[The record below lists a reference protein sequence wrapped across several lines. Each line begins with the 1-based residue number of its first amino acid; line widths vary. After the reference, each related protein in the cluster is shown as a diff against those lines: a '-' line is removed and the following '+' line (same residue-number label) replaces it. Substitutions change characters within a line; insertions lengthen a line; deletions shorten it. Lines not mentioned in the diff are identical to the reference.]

1 MNPLRLICCIALV
14 CLFGETAYAQFYNG
28 SQQEFGKN
36 RVQYRDFHW
45 IYYPGENFEVYYYQG
60 GRDLAAYAMQV
71 AEESH
76 EAISQ
81 ALDYPLAEKI
91 QIVVYNKQS
100 EWRQSNV
107 GLASADEYNIGG
119 STRII
124 GSKMFVYYEGSH
136 QQLAEQIKS
145 NLTRVIFS
153 QMMFG
158 GDWKDVIKNSTLL
171 SVPTWFEE
179 GIVSYITDPWNPEV
193 EAHVRNGILSGNY
206 DRFNRLTDEEAQ
218 FAGHALWKYIGDTYG
233 ENVIPNILYMTRI
246 SRNIESGFLYVLG
259 VSLDTVTAE
268 FIEYYRARFEHLDE
282 IKTFPETNLQGEA
295 FSARKQ
301 ERMLRKGLG
310 DLPVRVKKHYDYS
323 QFKVS
328 PDGSKIAYVTNELGQ
343 YKIWLYDIET
353 GKHRK
358 IFKREYKLA
367 RITDKSFPILTWHPT
382 GEMLAFTFEKKGR
395 AYIGN
400 YTVDTKKVQEKELF
414 RIDKVVDFQFSDD
427 GRRMIFS
434 GVAEGQSD
442 LYLYQ
447 VIGNNQQQLTN
458 DPYDDLNPRFLEGSE
473 SVIFA
478 SNRPDDTLRTVT
490 GSPLFNLNTD
500 IYIMDLD
507 DRSILERVTS
517 TPQINESNP
526 SSYDGK
532 NYTYLSDETGIL
544 NRYVAYIDSTISH
557 VDTTIHYRWFTVSNR
572 ISDLSASPVEYDFNP
587 RNGTYS
593 LIHLDD
599 NRPKLSIG
607 DIKNDLPLTSDGT
620 APKEAGDGDSSDSAD
635 GNFYVPEK
643 KKKEGEVDINNYQF
657 ADDPRDYEYEK
668 QTIHLDE
675 FDDKG
680 SVVQISDN
688 DSTSTFELPKT
699 KNYEINFATDYVLT
713 QLDNSFANQFYQ
725 NLTGPGGSAPGLS
738 GLIKLGVSDL
748 FEDYKIIGGFRLSG
762 DLENNDYALS
772 YENLSKRL
780 DKKVV
785 LQRQGQRI
793 FTGQSV
799 VQLRTLSAEYRVS
812 WPINELFAVKGS
824 ALYRFD
830 KGVFLSV
837 DAANLREPN
846 QIANDVGLKVQL
858 VYDNTINRGLNLYN
872 GTRWKIWAERYQDP
886 TDTESDLNVI
896 GADFRHYERIHRD
909 LILAFRL
916 AGHTSIGDRKVAT
929 YLGGVDNWL
938 FQRVDNSMPVSS
950 DQGYFFQTLATPL
963 RGFWVNSRNGNSF
976 AVANAEIRWPIFKY
990 LLNKPIKSDFIEN
1003 FQVVGFGD
1011 VGSAWTGPHPYSPE
1025 NEFNN
1030 QVTSQGPVTV
1040 TIQNNREPVIYGYG
1054 FGLRS
1059 RLLGYFVRADW
1070 AWGIDDQQILPRVFY
1085 LSLSLD
1091 F

>member
-1 MNPLRLICCIALV
+1 M
-14 CLFGETAYAQFYNG
+14 AQFYNG

-76 EAISQ
+76 EQIAQ
-81 ALDYPLAEKI
+81 ALDYPLSEKV

-119 STRII
+119 STKIV

-136 QQLAEQIKS
+136 QQLAEQIKA

-153 QMMFG
+153 QMMYG

-171 SVPTWFEE
+171 SVPEWFEE
-179 GIVSYITDPWNPEV
+179 GIVSYVTNPWTPEV
-193 EAHVRNGILSGNY
+193 EAHVRNGVLSDSY
-206 DRFNRLTDEEAQ
+206 DQFNRLTPEEAVY
-218 FAGHALWKYIGDTYG
+218 AGHALWKYIGDTYG
-233 ENVIPNILYMTRI
+233 QNVIPNILYMTRI

-259 VSLDTVTAE
+259 VSLDNVTTE

-282 IKTFPETNLQGEA
+282 TKTFPETELIGPEL
-295 FSARKQ
+295 SAKKK
-301 ERMLRKGLG
+301 ERMLKKGLG
-310 DLPVRVKKHYDYS
+310 DLPVKAKKHYQYN

-328 PDGSKIAYVTNELGQ
+328 PDGSKVGYVTNELGQ
-343 YKIWLYDIET
+343 YKIWLYNFET
-353 GKHRK
+353 GKHKR
-358 IFKREYKLA
+358 IFKREYKLS
-367 RITDKSFPILTWHPT
+367 RITDRSFPVLTWHPT
-382 GEMLAFTFEKKGR
+382 GELLAYTFEKKGR

-400 YTVDTKKVQEKELF
+400 YTIDTKKTQEKELF
-414 RIDKVVDFQFSDD
+414 RIDKVIDFQFSDD
-427 GRRMIFS
+427 GRKMIFS
-434 GVAEGQSD
+434 GVAEGKSD

-458 DPYDDLNPRFLEGSE
+458 DPYDDLNPRFLKGSDA
-473 SVIFA
+473 VIFA
-478 SNRPDDTLRTVT
+478 SNRPDDTLRTVA
-490 GSPLFNLNTD
+490 GSPLFNLNSD

-507 DRSILERVTS
+507 NPSILEQVTE
-517 TPQINESNP
+517 TPEVNETNP

-532 NYTYLSDETGIL
+532 NYTYLSNETGIL

-557 VDTTIHYRWFTVSNR
+557 IDTTIHYRWFTVSNR
-572 ISDLSASPVEYDFNP
+572 ISDLSVSPLEYEFNAA
-587 RNGTYS
+587 NGTYS
-593 LIHLDD
+593 MIHLDD

-607 DIKNDLPLTSDGT
+607 DIKDDLPISENGSAQITPATGGEGGAEDG
-620 APKEAGDGDSSDSAD
+620 S
-635 GNFYVPEK
+635 FLIPEK
-643 KKKEGEVDINNYQF
+643 QKKQGEVDINDYQF
-657 ADDPRDYEYEK
+657 SDDPRDYEYEK
-668 QTIHLDE
+668 QTIRLDE
-675 FDDKG
+675 FDDQG
-680 SVVQISDN
+680 SVIDLNAS
-688 DSTSTFELPKT
+688 DSTRTFELPKT

-725 NLTGPGGSAPGLS
+725 NLTGPGASAPGLS
-738 GLIKLGVSDL
+738 GLMKLGISDL

-780 DKKVV
+780 DKKVI
-785 LQRQGQRI
+785 LQRQGQRL

-799 VQLRTLSAEYRVS
+799 VQLRTISAEYRVS

-824 ALYRFD
+824 LLYRYD
-830 KGVFLSV
+830 RGVFLSV
-837 DAANLREPN
+837 DAANLRAPN
-846 QIANDVGLKVQL
+846 DIANDVGLKVQL
-858 VYDNTINRGLNLYN
+858 VYDNTISKGLNLYN
-872 GTRWKIWAERYQDP
+872 GSRWKIWAERYQDP

-896 GADFRHYERIHRD
+896 GGDFRHYERLHRD
-909 LILAFRL
+909 LILALRI
-916 AGHTSIGDRKVAT
+916 AGHTSVGDRKVAT

-938 FQRVDNSMPVSS
+938 FQRTDNSMPMSQN
-950 DQGYFFQTLATPL
+950 QGYFFQTLATPL
-963 RGFWVNSRNGNSF
+963 RGFWINARNGNSF
-976 AVANAEIRWPIFKY
+976 AMASAEVRWPIFKY
-990 LLNKPIKSDFIEN
+990 LMNKPLKSDFIEN
-1003 FQVVGFGD
+1003 FQIVGFSD
-1011 VGSAWTGPHPYSPE
+1011 VGSAWTGLNPYSPE

-1030 QVTSQGPVTV
+1030 QVVEQGPVTL
-1040 TIQNNREPVIYGYG
+1040 TIQNNREPIIYGYG

-1070 AWGIDDQQILPRVFY
+1070 AWGVDDQQVLPRVFY

>member
-1 MNPLRLICCIALV
+1 MSV
-14 CLFGETAYAQFYNG
+14 AQFYNG

-60 GRDLAAYAMQV
+60 GRDLAAYAIQV
-71 AEESH
+71 AEECH
-76 EAISQ
+76 KEISL
-81 ALDYPLAEKI
+81 ALDYPLTDKI

-107 GLASADEYNIGG
+107 GLASADNYNIGG

-124 GSKMFVYYEGSH
+124 GSKMFIYYEGSH
-136 QQLAEQIKS
+136 QKLAEQIKS

-153 QMMFG
+153 QMMYG
-158 GDWKDVIKNSTLL
+158 GDWKDIIKNSTLL
-171 SVPTWFEE
+171 SIPHWFEE
-179 GIVSYITDPWNPEV
+179 GMVSYVTHPWTPEV
-193 EAHVRNGILSGNY
+193 EAHVRNGVLSDGY
-206 DRFNRLTDEEAQ
+206 DHFNRLSPDEAVY
-218 FAGHALWKYIGDTYG
+218 AGHALWKYIGDTYG
-233 ENVIPNILYMTRI
+233 QNVIPNILYMTRI

-268 FIEYYRARFEHLDE
+268 FIEYYRARFEHLDATR
-282 IKTFPETNLQGEA
+282 TFPETKLLAEGMTA
-295 FSARKQ
+295 KKQ
-301 ERMLRKGLG
+301 ERMLKRGLG
-310 DLPVRVKKHYDYS
+310 DLPVKAKSHYDYT
-323 QFKVS
+323 QFKLS

-343 YKIWLYDIET
+343 YKIWIYDFET
-353 GKHRK
+353 RKLKK

-367 RITDKSFPILTWHPT
+367 RITDRSFPILTWHPT

-395 AYIGN
+395 TYIGN
-400 YTVDTKKVQEKELF
+400 YTIDTKKKREKELF
-414 RIDKVVDFQFSDD
+414 RIDKVIDFQFSED

-458 DPYDDLNPRFLEGSE
+458 DPYDDLTPRFLTGTDK
-473 SVIFA
+473 VIFA

-490 GSPLFNLNTD
+490 GAPLFNLNND
-500 IYIMDLD
+500 IYIMDFNNPGV
-507 DRSILERVTS
+507 LERVTD
-517 TPQINESNP
+517 TPEVNESQP

-532 NYTYLSDETGIL
+532 NYTYLSNESGIL

-557 VDTTIHYRWFTVSNR
+557 IDTTIHYRWFTVSNR
-572 ISDLSASPVEYDFNP
+572 ISDLSVSPIEYDFNP
-587 RNGTYS
+587 SNGTYS
-593 LIHLDD
+593 MVHLDD
-599 NRPKLSIG
+599 NRPKFSVGNIA
-607 DIKNDLPLTSDGT
+607 DDLPIAEDAAGQVIPVISAESEDNRGSFFI
-620 APKEAGDGDSSDSAD
+620 PKKE
-635 GNFYVPEK
+635 
-643 KKKEGEVDINNYQF
+643 KKEGEVDINNYQF
-657 ADDPRDYEYEK
+657 TDDPRDYEYEK
-668 QTIHLDE
+668 QSIELDIFDDQGNQIVE
-675 FDDKG
+675 FDD
-680 SVVQISDN
+680 D
-688 DSTSTFELPKT
+688 TSNTFELPKA

-725 NLTGPGGSAPGLS
+725 NLTGPGASAPGLS

-780 DKKVV
+780 DKKVI

-812 WPINELFAVKGS
+812 WPINELLALKGS
-824 ALYRFD
+824 ALYRYD

-846 QIANDVGLKVQL
+846 DLANDLGLKVQL
-858 VYDNTINRGLNLYN
+858 VYDNTISKGLNLYN
-872 GTRWKIWAERYQDP
+872 GTRWKVWAERYQDP
-886 TDTESDLNVI
+886 TDTESDINVF
-896 GADFRHYERIHRD
+896 GGDFRHYERLHRD
-909 LILAFRL
+909 LILALRI
-916 AGHTSIGDRKVAT
+916 AGHTSWGDRKIAT
-929 YLGGVDNWL
+929 YLGGVDNWM
-938 FQRVDNSMPVSS
+938 FQRVDNSIPVSQ

-963 RGFWVNSRNGNSF
+963 RGFWANSRNGNSF
-976 AVANAEIRWPIFKY
+976 AMASAEIRWPIFKY
-990 LLNKPIKSDFIEN
+990 LLNKPLKSDFIEN
-1003 FQVVGFGD
+1003 FQIVGFSD

-1030 QVTSQGPVTV
+1030 QVVEQGPVTI
-1040 TIQNNREPVIYGYG
+1040 TIQNNREPIIYGYG

-1070 AWGIDDQQILPRVFY
+1070 AWGIDDARVLPRVFY